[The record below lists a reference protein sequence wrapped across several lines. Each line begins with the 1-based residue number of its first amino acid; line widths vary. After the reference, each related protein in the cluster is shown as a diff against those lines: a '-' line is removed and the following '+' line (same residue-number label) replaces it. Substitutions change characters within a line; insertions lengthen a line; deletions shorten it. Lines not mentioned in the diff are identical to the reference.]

1 MYYRRLSVM
10 EKSVIIMGA
19 KSKIINSYIASIVKK
34 YLPKNEE
41 IIHSGLFL
49 LSTREKRIIIPDW
62 YYNGYSVISETVSS
76 YLQTLCMEKALT
88 FTNEGT
94 YLFKDDHNTI
104 PSEDIENAV
113 STVNN
118 MLPDCESGMKIVKEA
133 NREFQLK
140 HIGAVR

>member
-1 MYYRRLSVM
+1 
-10 EKSVIIMGA
+10 MGA
-19 KSKIINSYIASIVKK
+19 ESKLITSYIASIVKK

-49 LSTREKRIIIPDW
+49 LSTREEQLKIPDW

-76 YLQTLCMEKALT
+76 YLQTLCIEKALT
-88 FTNEGT
+88 FTNNGM
-94 YLFKDDHNTI
+94 YLFIDNRNKI
-104 PSEDIENAV
+104 PSEDIEAAV

-118 MLPDCESGMKIVKEA
+118 ILPDCESGIKIIKKA
-133 NREFQLK
+133 NKEFQLK

>member
-1 MYYRRLSVM
+1 MKKR
-10 EKSVIIMGA
+10 VIIMGA
-19 KSKIINSYIASIVKK
+19 KSKLITSYIASIVKK

-49 LSTREKRIIIPDW
+49 LSTREEQLKIPDW

-88 FTNEGT
+88 FTNDGM
-94 YLFKDDHNTI
+94 YLFSDDQNTI
-104 PSEDIENAV
+104 PSEDIETAV
-113 STVNN
+113 SAVNN

-140 HIGAVR
+140 HIGSVR

>member
-1 MYYRRLSVM
+1 MKKRVVIM
-10 EKSVIIMGA
+10 EA
-19 KSKIINSYIASIVKK
+19 KSKLITSYIASIVKK

-49 LSTREKRIIIPDW
+49 LSTREEQLKIPDW

-76 YLQTLCMEKALT
+76 YLQTLCIDKALT
-88 FTNEGT
+88 FTNDGM
-94 YLFKDDHNTI
+94 YLFRDDQNTI
-104 PSEDIENAV
+104 SSEDIEKAV

-118 MLPDCESGMKIVKEA
+118 MLPDYESGIKIVKEA

>member
-10 EKSVIIMGA
+10 EKRVIIMGA
-19 KSKIINSYIASIVKK
+19 KSKLITSCIASIVKK

-49 LSTREKRIIIPDW
+49 LSTREEQLKIPDW

-88 FTNEGT
+88 FTDNGMYSFT
-94 YLFKDDHNTI
+94 DDHYTI
-104 PSEDIENAV
+104 PSEDIETAV
-113 STVNN
+113 SIVNN
-118 MLPDCESGMKIVKEA
+118 MLPDCESGLKIVKEA
-133 NREFQLK
+133 SREFQLK
-140 HIGAVR
+140 HLSTVE

>member
-10 EKSVIIMGA
+10 EKRVIIMGA
-19 KSKIINSYIASIVKK
+19 KSELITSYIASIVKK

-49 LSTREKRIIIPDW
+49 LSTREEQLKIPDW

-76 YLQTLCMEKALT
+76 YLQTLCLEKVLT
-88 FTNEGT
+88 FTNNGMYSFT
-94 YLFKDDHNTI
+94 DNHNTI
-104 PSEDIENAV
+104 PSKDIETAV
-113 STVNN
+113 SIVNN
-118 MLPDCESGMKIVKEA
+118 ILPDCKSGIKIVKEA